1 MDQADSS
8 RRITGAKWVMKIVR
22 VPKGSRRQVR
32 TLQPKLP
39 SAQDVLVLA
48 ALSGKTG
55 HIFGST
61 QRVTDPDSHRCS
73 CELARRIEVAVA
85 LHATFG
91 LMFVAT
97 RLSYI

>member
-1 MDQADSS
+1 
-8 RRITGAKWVMKIVR
+8 MKIVR

-55 HIFGST
+55 HIFSTT
-61 QRVTDPDSHRCS
+61 QRVTDWNGRRHNRTPPALKLLRHR
-73 CELARRIEVAVA
+73 A
-85 LHATFG
+85 
-91 LMFVAT
+91 
-97 RLSYI
+97 SYLG